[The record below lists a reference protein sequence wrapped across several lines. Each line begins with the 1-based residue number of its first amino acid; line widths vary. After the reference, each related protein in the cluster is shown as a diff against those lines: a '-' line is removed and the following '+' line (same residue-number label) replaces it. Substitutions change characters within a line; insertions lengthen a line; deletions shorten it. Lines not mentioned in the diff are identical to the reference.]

1 MSFACYPST
10 TIRSTEA
17 WNAMRCN
24 ALLFH
29 SLPKL
34 LYILIKPME
43 MIAHFIEKNAIFIF
57 TCFNFQLAYTFGCV
71 PDFYDMQSIKTQN
84 LSILIIMNFIK

>member
-57 TCFNFQLAYTFGCV
+57 TCFAIQLA
-71 PDFYDMQSIKTQN
+71 
-84 LSILIIMNFIK
+84 SILNLCTLSNVCRIFMICSRLKHRT

>member
-57 TCFNFQLAYTFGCV
+57 TYFAIQLA
-71 PDFYDMQSIKTQN
+71 SIFN
-84 LSILIIMNFIK
+84 LLTLSDVCRIFMICSRLKHRT

>member
-57 TCFNFQLAYTFGCV
+57 TCFAIQLA
-71 PDFYDMQSIKTQN
+71 SIFN
-84 LSILIIMNFIK
+84 LLTLSDVCRIFMICSRLKHRT